1 MLIVPMN
8 LMSRFFCVTVIHSNG
23 LSGMFFELCHITIFG
38 CWGTK
43 NVSMIIYGLQAIEDS
58 ILFSCV
64 WTPKLLYTYI
74 GWCAL
79 CIFFFAV
86 VNQCTLHI
94 VNNLLL
100 HTKHFLSSFVEEW
113 NVLSRPHFHTFF
125 LLLFQTICWY
135 HNKDSKQT
143 TIWHTSFNGLR
154 SSIHLQL

>member
-1 MLIVPMN
+1 MMVWMLIVPMN
-8 LMSRFFCVTVIHSNG
+8 LMSRFFSVTVIHSIG
-23 LSGMFFELCHITIFG
+23 LSSTLTARLSGMFFELCHITVFG

-79 CIFFFAV
+79 CIFFAV

-100 HTKHFLSSFVEEW
+100 HTKHFLSSF
-113 NVLSRPHFHTFF
+113 H
-125 LLLFQTICWY
+125 LLRNEMY
-135 HNKDSKQT
+135 
-143 TIWHTSFNGLR
+143 
-154 SSIHLQL
+154 